1 MTTESSR
8 LLRAGFLLTAALL
21 FSAATAAPR
30 GNAPKKPL
38 APKAEGITRLVTYN
52 VGVFNKYIADDYPL
66 ITAMMQEI
74 DADAV
79 CMNELDSCANRTG
92 RVFQLGHIAEL
103 LGGWDVNYGAAMP
116 FDGGK
121 YGVGIVSREKALRTF
136 SVVLEKGAGAEPRA
150 LVVSEFERFVL
161 ATAHLDH
168 VSAEQQAIQA
178 ATINRIMQERYGKS
192 TKPVFLGGDMNA
204 TPDSETLRI
213 LRRAWK
219 VLTPADPTYP
229 SNDPRR
235 CIDYIFQLDNGVRC
249 GIVQARVL
257 DRFEA
262 GDVKKASDHLPV
274 VLDIRLDGE

>member
-1 MTTESSR
+1 MPTGFSKLR
-8 LLRAGFLLTAALL
+8 RAGLLLTTALL
-21 FSAATAAPR
+21 LSAATAAPR
-30 GNAPKKPL
+30 NDAPKQPL
-38 APKAEGITRLVTYN
+38 APKAEGVTRLVTYN

-66 ITAMMQEI
+66 IADMMREI

-79 CMNELDSCANRTG
+79 CMNELDSCTNRTG
-92 RVFQLGHIAEL
+92 RVFQLAHVAGL
-103 LGGWDVNYGAAMP
+103 LGGWDVNYGAAMS
-116 FDGGK
+116 FDGGT
-121 YGVGIVSREKALRTF
+121 YGEGITSREKALRRF
-136 SVVLEKGAGAEPRA
+136 SVVLEKGAGAEPRV

-161 ATAHLDH
+161 ATTHLDH

-178 ATINRIMQERYGKS
+178 ATVNRIMQEHYGQS
-192 TKPVFLGGDMNA
+192 AKPVFLGGDMNA

-229 SNDPRR
+229 SDAPGE
-235 CIDYIFQLDNGVRC
+235 CIDYILQLDNGAEC

-257 DRFEA
+257 DCFKA

-274 VLDIRLDGE
+274 VLDIRLGGN